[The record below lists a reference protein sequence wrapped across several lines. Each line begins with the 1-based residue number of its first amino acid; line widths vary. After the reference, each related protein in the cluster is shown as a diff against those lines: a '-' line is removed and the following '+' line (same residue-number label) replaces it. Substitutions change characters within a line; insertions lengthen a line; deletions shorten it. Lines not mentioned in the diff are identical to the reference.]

1 MNNSE
6 VLEKLKAYL
15 KCQKRQVKGIY
26 EDCNENLCDNC
37 DLCYAQGN
45 AGEHIEAVEVA
56 VQAFEKL
63 SDYEDLE
70 ELTGISIKELAKIFR
85 QHIHDGCQHPKKAIV
100 LTDGDVDKWRKYKDL
115 EEQGR
120 LIKLPCKV
128 GDTVWDNDFGIPCA
142 YTITAF
148 SFGECEEYICEP
160 ITTKE
165 AVFYYAN
172 SSGSITGS
180 FAESEIGKS
189 VFLSKAEAK
198 ANLKEL
204 SCKENSKDI

>member
-1 MNNSE
+1 MERLTKTYSDGTHGASDSLPCGENSYDYKN
-6 VLEKLKAYL
+6 LLIEKLAE
-15 KCQKRQVKGIY
+15 Y
-26 EDCNENLCDNC
+26 E
-37 DLCYAQGN
+37 
-45 AGEHIEAVEVA
+45 
-56 VQAFEKL
+56 
-63 SDYEDLE
+63 
-70 ELTGISIKELAKIFR
+70 
-85 QHIHDGCQHPKKAIV
+85 
-100 LTDGDVDKWRKYKDL
+100 DL

-128 GDTVWDNDFGIPCA
+128 GDTAWDNDFGRPCA

-160 ITTKE
+160 VTTKK

-189 VFLSKAEAK
+189 VFLNKSEAEAK
-198 ANLKEL
+198 LKEL
-204 SCKENSKDI
+204 RGNQNEV